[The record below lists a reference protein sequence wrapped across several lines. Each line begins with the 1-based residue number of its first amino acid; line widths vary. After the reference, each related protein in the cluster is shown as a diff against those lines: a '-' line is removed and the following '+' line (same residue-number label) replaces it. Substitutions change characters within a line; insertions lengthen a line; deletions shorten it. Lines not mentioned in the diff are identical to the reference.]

1 MDVKIKNDNLIFNY
15 RVVGVIIHDNKIL
28 FQKRKDDKFWALV
41 GGRCKLNEISTNAI
55 KRELKEELDLNEIV
69 NVELLWF
76 AENFF
81 EYKDDKIHEISL
93 YFNIKLSENEPIY
106 LSDEFEGKEEN
117 KNLVFKW
124 FNIEELN
131 NISIKPD
138 FLKSSLINLSK
149 SKNHYIEKE
158 D

>member
-1 MDVKIKNDNLIFNY
+1 MDVKIKNDNVVFNY
-15 RVVGVIIHDNKIL
+15 RVDGVIIHNDKIL
-28 FQKRKDDKFWALV
+28 FQKRKDDKYWALV

-55 KRELKEELDLNEIV
+55 KRELKEELELNEIV

-93 YFNIKLSENEPIY
+93 YFNVKLSKNESIY
-106 LSDEFEGKEEN
+106 LNDEFERKEKN
-117 KNLVFKW
+117 KNLIFKW
-124 FNIEELN
+124 FNVEEVD
-131 NISIKPD
+131 NIPIKPD

-149 SKNHYIEKE
+149 RKNHYIEKE

>member
-1 MDVKIKNDNLIFNY
+1 M
-15 RVVGVIIHDNKIL
+15 
-28 FQKRKDDKFWALV
+28 
-41 GGRCKLNEISTNAI
+41 
-55 KRELKEELDLNEIV
+55 
-69 NVELLWF
+69 
-76 AENFF
+76 
-81 EYKDDKIHEISL
+81 
-93 YFNIKLSENEPIY
+93 
-106 LSDEFEGKEEN
+106 EGKEEN